1 MFVFQIRTDWRRKW
15 WWPGLRPGSRKCL
28 QAAAMQ
34 VEESKMAKEGGGGGG
49 GLADEMMVVV
59 VEVVDVG

>member
-1 MFVFQIRTDWRRKW
+1 MVVCVPNTDGLEEKVVVA
-15 WWPGLRPGSRKCL
+15 WPSTRKCL

-34 VEESKMAKEGGGGGG
+34 AEESKLAKEGGGGGG

-59 VEVVDVG
+59 VEVVNVG